1 MQFDAILYPSSAAHR
16 TYLGSM
22 AEGGSVMKRKTVLA
36 VFTLVLV
43 YLVLGGVVFWALE
56 KPLESRLQLTVV
68 NSKVAFLNRHTCVA
82 SDELEQLIHTI
93 TIAVKGGVNPI
104 ANSTNVTS
112 HWGLGD
118 AFFFAGTVITT
129 IGFGNTA
136 PSSEGGRIVCIV
148 YSIIGIPLF
157 GILLA
162 GVGDQLG
169 TIFGKGIT
177 HVEKI
182 FRKISQIRIRVIS
195 AFLFVLAGCL
205 FFVALPTVIF
215 KYIEQW
221 STLEALYFVVI
232 TLTTIGFGDYVAGG
246 NPAIRYGEWYKPLV
260 WFWILIGLAYFAAM
274 LSMIGY
280 LLHALSRRTRKE
292 VRNTLIRAQAAEWK
306 ANMTAEIKQ
315 TRRRLSVE
323 IHDKLQRVG
332 TSRRRVNDS
341 SGLRRHS
348 VDVFT
353 TMHRQGSLALTPK
366 SGSADGIAAGSY
378 HGNLLLPNGH
388 DMVHHKK
395 RLSR

>member
-1 MQFDAILYPSSAAHR
+1 
-16 TYLGSM
+16 
-22 AEGGSVMKRKTVLA
+22 MKRKTVLA

-56 KPLESRLQLTVV
+56 KPLESRMQTTVAS
-68 NSKVAFLNRHTCVA
+68 SKVAFLNRHSCVA
-82 SDELEQLIHTI
+82 SEELEQLIHTI
-93 TIAVKGGVNPI
+93 TKAVKGGVNPI
-104 ANSTNVTS
+104 ANSTNVRS

-136 PSSEGGRIVCIV
+136 PSTEGGRIVCIV

-182 FRKISQIRIRVIS
+182 FVERKISQMRIRIIS
-195 AFLFVLAGCL
+195 AFVFVLAGCL
-205 FFVALPTVIF
+205 LFVALPTLIF

-246 NPAIRYGEWYKPLV
+246 NPNIRYGEWYKPLV

-280 LLHALSRRTRKE
+280 WLHALSRRTRKE
-292 VRNTLIRAQAAEWK
+292 VVEIRAQAAEWK
-306 ANMTAEIKQ
+306 ASMAAEIKQ

-332 TSRRRVNDS
+332 TSRRRVDDS
-341 SGLRRHS
+341 GGLRRHS
-348 VDVFT
+348 MDVFM

-388 DMVHHKK
+388 GMAHQKK